1 MEGIAI
7 QSRPFFVLLVSCLL
21 AILPLPSSPT
31 ADGYLTAAAAIVTT
45 PDIPE
50 LFVPDDGP
58 TQRRGTVAAMP
69 AGRYPVRIKGFEVQR
84 YRNVR

>member
-1 MEGIAI
+1 MLYPNI
-7 QSRPFFVLLVSCLL
+7 QL
-21 AILPLPSSPT
+21 AILPIPSSLA
-31 ADGYLTAAAAIVTT
+31 ADGYLTDEAAIITT
-45 PDIPE
+45 RDVPE